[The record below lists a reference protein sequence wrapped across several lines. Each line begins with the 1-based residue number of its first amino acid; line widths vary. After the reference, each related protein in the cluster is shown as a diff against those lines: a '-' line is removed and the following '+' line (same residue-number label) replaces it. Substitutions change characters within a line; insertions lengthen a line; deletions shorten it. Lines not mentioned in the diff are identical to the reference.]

1 MEATKEKKRKIP
13 GYVWAIVIIAIL
25 VGIFKGDDILEEEF
39 ADIRG
44 KRNAIEYIEKKY
56 GFTPKIR
63 SIECERYS
71 LYFPFPRYLSSYV
84 YVDMSYNGKNFS
96 AYVYHDGDEI
106 EGYDNYQY
114 NEIMAGF
121 ESEIENLI
129 GGDIEFSTLCYGREH
144 VDSDDGGFAMVETY
158 YDGTN
163 LAEVLGNAKYNEA
176 NIGYLEGSMKD
187 VTEEEFRAVAGKN
200 ARYTFVK
207 PQDEETCDFLKGYAF
222 HDCERGYPSVTEMEI
237 YLDEYAGIF
246 FSEWEYVKCDKYE
259 TTGIYCMLREG
270 TFCNATELSL
280 NEAENLNLRL
290 IAGVP
295 LEQTCKMYSF
305 DTDARTV
312 YTWIPKELIDS
323 NDTEN
328 RQKRAFWIY
337 FDKDGTTKVEDE
349 VLELIYGE
357 EYYYT
362 GNYAIDNEGL
372 YLLIW

>member
-1 MEATKEKKRKIP
+1 MEETKEKKRKIP
-13 GYVWAIVIIAIL
+13 GCVWAIIIITTL

-71 LYFPFPRYLSSYV
+71 LFFPFPRYLSSYV

-121 ESEIENLI
+121 EREIEDLI
-129 GGDIEFSTLCYGREH
+129 GGDIAFSTLCYGRGH
-144 VDSDDGGFAMVETY
+144 VDSDDRGFAMVETY

-187 VTEEEFRAVAGKN
+187 VTEEEFRAVAGEN

-207 PQDEETCDFLKGYAF
+207 PQDEEVCEFLKGYAF
-222 HDCERGYPSVTEMEI
+222 HDCERGYPSVSEMEI

-259 TTGIYCMLREG
+259 TTGIYCILREG
-270 TFCNATELSL
+270 TYCNAAELSKD
-280 NEAENLNLRL
+280 EAKELDLTSVT
-290 IAGVP
+290 GVP
-295 LEQTCKMYSF
+295 IENMCKIYSF

-312 YTWIPKELIDS
+312 YAWIPKELLAGIDAEKKDW
-323 NDTEN
+323 N
-328 RQKRAFWIY
+328 AFWVHY
-337 FDKDGTTKVEDE
+337 GKDGFKESE
-349 VLELIYGE
+349 NEAAELIYGDE
-357 EYYYT
+357 FYYT
-362 GNYAIDNEGL
+362 GMYVREDEEL
-372 YLLIW
+372 YLIIW